1 LCLWQS
7 FSLGL
12 ATDQT
17 PYAHRQE
24 TSRND
29 FQLVLK
35 VERRTEMAQI
45 EMTRD
50 EIEMLQGILRKQ
62 LSELALETAFT
73 HRKDFHEFLKRR
85 KEFME
90 RFVGRLESELASG
103 RREGVGIDR
112 LRKVDILEGL
122 GEWELQSLAQYF
134 EEENVGEGVMLC
146 EEGTTAER
154 LYVLEEGKFSISSRK
169 GGQHEIDIPGKIVGW
184 SFLVPPFLYTA
195 SAITMTPSK
204 VLAIKSPDFY
214 YVLHKEPKMGMK
226 VINNLA
232 QVIASRL

>member
-1 LCLWQS
+1 M
-7 FSLGL
+7 
-12 ATDQT
+12 
-17 PYAHRQE
+17 
-24 TSRND
+24 
-29 FQLVLK
+29 V
-35 VERRTEMAQI
+35 QI
-45 EMTRD
+45 ELTPI
-50 EIEMLQGILRKQ
+50 EIDLLREIIRKQ
-62 LSELALETAFT
+62 LSELTLETAFT

-90 RFVGRLESELASG
+90 SFVGRLERELASG
-103 RREGVGIDR
+103 TRDVVKIDR

-122 GEWELQSLAQYF
+122 AEEELQSIAQYF
-134 EEENVGEGVMLC
+134 EQENVNAGVTLC
-146 EEGTTAER
+146 EEGTDADR
-154 LYVLEEGKFSISSRK
+154 LYVLEQGTVSINSKK
-169 GGQHEIDIPGKIVGW
+169 GGQYEIDIPGKIVGW